1 MEYSEEEKKILDK
14 FEKQIQKEKEIVNLF
29 NSLREATFKDYFE
42 KLEIQEDEK
51 LVIFQLVT
59 CCLHYLEETANE
71 EENNYDSLIAIN
83 VFKALFIDKNTF
95 KMDALDE
102 KKNCFNLV
110 LQLFSDKELTDAE
123 QKKIFEGIKKYK
135 IFNEM
140 SKDFDE
146 NYYYVYCLYLIFEYS
161 ESKLLFLDTFV
172 FFMKQMY
179 KDEKDVELEIRKD
192 KNVAEL
198 ELDKIDKN
206 DLLKSL
212 LDMYYNEENCYE
224 LYINENQLQKR
235 NIPLD
240 ELVKKIDE
248 NPKSAIKPRKRKK
261 KTKKVQSH
269 LIENK
274 IKEDYKIQE
283 ENSIQEE
290 NKNMI
295 KRVENLIIINS
306 AKNKNQEDAQ
316 KIRDN
321 QISFQKKEKN
331 ETRIENLDNSSK
343 ESQIN
348 QLSLIVDE
356 LKVQVDELYEKDKII
371 TRQINELNEKVKIKT
386 SQINELNEKDEII
399 TSQINELN
407 KNDKIITSQINEL
420 NKNDKIIANQIKEM
434 TAYIKK
440 SKKIIKNM
448 KKNFVRI
455 EKDSIKIK
463 SELQSIQSGDVFRN
477 IIDLFCKTYQISLD
491 YNYITKIF
499 EITNKISKQWIN
511 EDEKIKLIDFFEKI
525 YFNYTGNKNAHTIDL
540 SQSIIDQVFAYIDPK
555 NELENVKIKFKKGD
569 MNSLLKRLSLNK
581 FNNFNDKANFLMEE
595 QEIFESISE
604 ISDLY
609 PNA

>member
-102 KKNCFNLV
+102 KKNCFDLV

-192 KNVAEL
+192 KNIA

-399 TSQINELN
+399 I
-407 KNDKIITSQINEL
+407 SQINEL

-434 TAYIKK
+434 TADIKT

-448 KKNFVRI
+448 KNNFVRL
-455 EKDSIKIK
+455 EKDYIKIK
-463 SELQSIQSGDVFRN
+463 SELKSIQSGDVFRN

-499 EITNKISKQWIN
+499 EITNKISKQFID

-525 YFNYTGNKNAHTIDL
+525 KF
-540 SQSIIDQVFAYIDPK
+540 
-555 NELENVKIKFKKGD
+555 IKK
-569 MNSLLKRLSLNK
+569 
-581 FNNFNDKANFLMEE
+581 
-595 QEIFESISE
+595 
-604 ISDLY
+604 
-609 PNA
+609 